1 MSRSLHSPKW
11 FVKPGESDSGEV
23 DLAKV
28 LKPCLVFIGKSG
40 DSIVQG
46 ISSESELLNS
56 YGADKILYKSWRE
69 DSVNGKFCKIS
80 QEDHGM
86 GLMWRDSYNGGKEVT
101 GKPRFIIPRVKTYSR
116 IEVEGSSSEYEEVY
130 DSPKIDITTGDITV
144 YSVSES
150 PVYLVVI
157 Y

>member
-11 FVKPGESDSGEV
+11 FVKPGKTDSGEV

-28 LKPCLVFIGKSG
+28 LKPCLVFIGKSE
-40 DSIVQG
+40 DSIVQDLSFG
-46 ISSESELLNS
+46 DDLFES
-56 YGADKILYKSWRE
+56 YGADQILYKEWVD
-69 DSVNGKFCKIS
+69 DSVNGKCCKIPHT
-80 QEDHGM
+80 EHGM
-86 GLMWRDSYNGGKEVT
+86 GLMWRDSYNLEEKEDVT
-101 GKPRFIIPRVKTYSR
+101 GKQRFIIPRVKTYSR
-116 IEVEGSSSEYEEVY
+116 TEDSSSEYEEVY

-144 YSVSES
+144 YSVSDS